1 MTAIAVP
8 YFHARPAGPPPW
20 PGVVVIHEGNG
31 MSAQLL
37 RVCERLAG
45 QGYAVVAPDLFWRFG
60 GSDPDAYMEHLR
72 SIQQGDVRADLVD
85 AVARLRELGA
95 SAVGITGF
103 CMGGSFTYMAAT
115 TGVDVQCAAPFY
127 GSGIAQAL
135 GQPDCPLLAFF
146 GGRDEYIPTADIE
159 AVQAHHPGQLVV
171 YPEAGH
177 GFMRD
182 GSDNY
187 DEAAATDAWRRLM
200 DFFGEHLGV
209 RAASPA

>member
-1 MTAIAVP
+1 
-8 YFHARPAGPPPW
+8 
-20 PGVVVIHEGNG
+20 
-31 MSAQLL
+31 MSTQLL
-37 RVCERLAG
+37 RVCQRLAG

-60 GSDPDAYMEHLR
+60 GSDPDAFMEHLR
-72 SIQQGDVRADLVD
+72 SVQQGDVRADLVG
-85 AVARLRELGA
+85 AVALLRQLGA

-103 CMGGSFTYMAAT
+103 CMGGSFTYMAAA

-159 AVQAHHPGQLVV
+159 AVQAHHPGKVVV
-171 YPEAGH
+171 YPDAGH

-187 DEAAATDAWRRLM
+187 DEEAATDAWRRLL
-200 DFFGEHLGV
+200 DFFDQHLGV
-209 RAASPA
+209 PAGSPA